1 MTLPYSF
8 LPSFLPLLSS
18 EMLPGSNRQS
28 KAVYSLK
35 VATCLKTRSSGFTRG
50 LTLKKQAR
58 EIRTRRDLSHRRGQS
73 TLEGLRWG
81 SRLILSHCVS
91 QPLRKLVMTP
101 TLIRRPDVNRDG
113 EEEMLTADVGVLCAQ
128 YLTELETSYRKH

>member
-1 MTLPYSF
+1 M
-8 LPSFLPLLSS
+8 
-18 EMLPGSNRQS
+18 
-28 KAVYSLK
+28 
-35 VATCLKTRSSGFTRG
+35 
-50 LTLKKQAR
+50 
-58 EIRTRRDLSHRRGQS
+58 
-73 TLEGLRWG
+73 
-81 SRLILSHCVS
+81 ILSHCVS